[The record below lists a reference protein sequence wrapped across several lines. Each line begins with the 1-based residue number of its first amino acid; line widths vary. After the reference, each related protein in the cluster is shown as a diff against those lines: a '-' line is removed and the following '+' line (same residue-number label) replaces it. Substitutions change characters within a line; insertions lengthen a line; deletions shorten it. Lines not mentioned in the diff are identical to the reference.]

1 LLSISRVL
9 SLLSPNPTTPQT
21 APTLLRRRGG
31 AVLTLLRR
39 TPTHHPNKKEKWW
52 WLRAWRGFGRGVASG
67 VASLFRRFGLAAAG
81 VWFV

>member
-1 LLSISRVL
+1 
-9 SLLSPNPTTPQT
+9 
-21 APTLLRRRGG
+21 
-31 AVLTLLRR
+31 LRR
-39 TPTHHPNKKEKWW
+39 TPTHHPDKKEKWC